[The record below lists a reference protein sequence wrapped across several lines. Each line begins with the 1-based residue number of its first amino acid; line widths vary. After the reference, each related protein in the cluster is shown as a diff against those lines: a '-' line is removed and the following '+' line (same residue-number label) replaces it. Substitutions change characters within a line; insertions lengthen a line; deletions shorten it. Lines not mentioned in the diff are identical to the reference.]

1 MITPAMTFPNMT
13 RLARLR
19 SWRLLLA
26 LLLAGTATF
35 ASAQERPRRA
45 PAPQSEQHPETRPPE
60 QRAADTRDSVLRL
73 LPPDSVTEHTID
85 IPGGKLAY
93 TATAGTLSLFDQSG
107 ERLAAIYYTAYV
119 ANNAESA
126 GRPVTFAFNGGPGA
140 ASAYLNLGWSGRIL
154 EFPGSNARD
163 RALAGQPADLAQP
176 PIW

>member
-85 IPGGKLAY
+85 IAGGKLAY
-93 TATAGTLSLFDQSG
+93 TATAGTLSLFDQS
-107 ERLAAIYYTAYV
+107 RL
-119 ANNAESA
+119 
-126 GRPVTFAFNGGPGA
+126 R
-140 ASAYLNLGWSGRIL
+140 RI
-154 EFPGSNARD
+154 
-163 RALAGQPADLAQP
+163 
-176 PIW
+176 

>member
-73 LPPDSVTEHTID
+73 LPPDWIVCAPAGMSILAELPIVVMMPLLRISV
-85 IPGGKLAY
+85 
-93 TATAGTLSLFDQSG
+93 
-107 ERLAAIYYTAYV
+107 
-119 ANNAESA
+119 
-126 GRPVTFAFNGGPGA
+126 
-140 ASAYLNLGWSGRIL
+140 
-154 EFPGSNARD
+154 
-163 RALAGQPADLAQP
+163 
-176 PIW
+176 